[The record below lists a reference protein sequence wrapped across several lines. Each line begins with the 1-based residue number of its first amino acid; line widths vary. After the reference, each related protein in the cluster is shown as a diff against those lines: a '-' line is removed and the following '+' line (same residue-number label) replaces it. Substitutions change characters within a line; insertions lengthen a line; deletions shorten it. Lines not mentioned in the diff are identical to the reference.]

1 MYSLKII
8 LNTMKTNGRIQLFPV
23 LRLAVFLVLGIIAG
37 NALYGVVSVH
47 TWFVVLFCSTV
58 FAAFLGKYGVAQTV
72 MLFVSFVF
80 LGGCLT
86 AHKLDLVN
94 IDFPDDEIEYEG
106 VLVSSPSVSG
116 KIVRCD
122 IVVTDMGRPF
132 KVKASIFRDE
142 RACGLKAGD
151 GIRVLSL
158 LEKPRNFVESDFD
171 YRTYLLHHGFAATTF
186 IYIDD
191 WHAEKVDLSSLSVF
205 ERTKIAAL
213 AFRNKLL
220 DRFKRIGLDWQDY
233 AVLAAMALGERVSM
247 SKELTDDYSVSGALH
262 VLSLSGMHLSIIYTM
277 LLLLFLRRRRA
288 VLAQVLIV
296 CAIWSYVFVVGMP
309 VSAVRSAIMLSI
321 YSFVSL
327 LNRDHVSLNAL
338 AVSAVVILVDNPLC
352 IYDVGFQMSFVS
364 VFFILVF
371 YRPFYRLLPSMV
383 RSVPIVNW
391 IWQMSVV
398 SLSAQLG
405 VAPLVAFYFGRF
417 SCYFL
422 LSNFIV
428 VPVSAIILYG
438 VFLMMFTSWWTWG
451 QDVLCQVLSAA
462 VKLMN
467 AGVSYVASLP
477 GSSIDGIRVNVVQVL
492 MFYVSVFSLYVLFVY
507 MRKMLWMY
515 KK

>member
-1 MYSLKII
+1 
-8 LNTMKTNGRIQLFPV
+8 
-23 LRLAVFLVLGIIAG
+23 
-37 NALYGVVSVH
+37 
-47 TWFVVLFCSTV
+47 
-58 FAAFLGKYGVAQTV
+58 
-72 MLFVSFVF
+72 
-80 LGGCLT
+80 
-86 AHKLDLVN
+86 
-94 IDFPDDEIEYEG
+94 
-106 VLVSSPSVSG
+106 
-116 KIVRCD
+116 
-122 IVVTDMGRPF
+122 
-132 KVKASIFRDE
+132 
-142 RACGLKAGD
+142 
-151 GIRVLSL
+151 
-158 LEKPRNFVESDFD
+158 
-171 YRTYLLHHGFAATTF
+171 
-186 IYIDD
+186 
-191 WHAEKVDLSSLSVF
+191 
-205 ERTKIAAL
+205 
-213 AFRNKLL
+213 
-220 DRFKRIGLDWQDY
+220 
-233 AVLAAMALGERVSM
+233 MALGERVSM

-371 YRPFYRLLPSMV
+371 YRPFYRLLPLMV

>member
-1 MYSLKII
+1 
-8 LNTMKTNGRIQLFPV
+8 
-23 LRLAVFLVLGIIAG
+23 
-37 NALYGVVSVH
+37 
-47 TWFVVLFCSTV
+47 
-58 FAAFLGKYGVAQTV
+58 
-72 MLFVSFVF
+72 
-80 LGGCLT
+80 
-86 AHKLDLVN
+86 
-94 IDFPDDEIEYEG
+94 
-106 VLVSSPSVSG
+106 
-116 KIVRCD
+116 
-122 IVVTDMGRPF
+122 
-132 KVKASIFRDE
+132 
-142 RACGLKAGD
+142 
-151 GIRVLSL
+151 
-158 LEKPRNFVESDFD
+158 
-171 YRTYLLHHGFAATTF
+171 
-186 IYIDD
+186 
-191 WHAEKVDLSSLSVF
+191 
-205 ERTKIAAL
+205 
-213 AFRNKLL
+213 
-220 DRFKRIGLDWQDY
+220 
-233 AVLAAMALGERVSM
+233 
-247 SKELTDDYSVSGALH
+247 
-262 VLSLSGMHLSIIYTM
+262 
-277 LLLLFLRRRRA
+277 
-288 VLAQVLIV
+288 
-296 CAIWSYVFVVGMP
+296 
-309 VSAVRSAIMLSI
+309 MLSI

-338 AVSAVVILVDNPLC
+338 AVSAVVILVDNPRC
-352 IYDVGFQMSFVS
+352 IYEVGCQMSFVS
-364 VFFILVF
+364 EFFILVL